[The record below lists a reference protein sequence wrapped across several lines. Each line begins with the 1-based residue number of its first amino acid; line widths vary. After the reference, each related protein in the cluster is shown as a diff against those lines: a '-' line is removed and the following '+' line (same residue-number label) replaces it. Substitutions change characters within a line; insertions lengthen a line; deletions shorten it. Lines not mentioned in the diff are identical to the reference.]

1 MNSKW
6 KGPSADLRNLAT
18 KRRTT
23 PRNRGRLEVLNNATA
38 AATTDAVLPKWN
50 FEQFASELTEP
61 SPLTSARKAAWK
73 RYSELPFPTRKVEE
87 WRYTDISTIDFER
100 LTPAIRTEDIDEE
113 LPDDVQEILSQSRDR
128 AGVVVY
134 RDGCVVHVELDQALA
149 DAGVI
154 LCSLAKAA
162 ENHPELLQ
170 QALFETR
177 PSTAEEKLW
186 TLHLAILS
194 GGYLLHV
201 PPGVELPAPI
211 HTFNTLKT
219 PGLLTSTHSLIMVER
234 SARAAVIEEFISEDL
249 DERTVS
255 LHGTSVHC
263 KDSAGIEYVTV
274 QQYGRGVAHFS
285 TQHTVAH
292 HNAKSVTFNVGLG
305 ADLSRADVTSRLLG
319 PGSDS
324 EMLALWFGDAQQ
336 HFDHHTLQHH
346 KAPHAHSDLLFK
358 GALTDKASSVFR
370 GLIQVDVGAQLTDA
384 YQTNRNLLLSEG
396 SRATALPNLEIEADD
411 VRCSHGATIGQV
423 DNTQL
428 FYLMSRGLTQ
438 RQAERLLVFGF
449 FDEVLGRLP
458 MAGVRERIRGAIEEK
473 IGL

>member
-1 MNSKW
+1 M
-6 KGPSADLRNLAT
+6 
-18 KRRTT
+18 
-23 PRNRGRLEVLNNATA
+23 NNATA
-38 AATTDAVLPKWN
+38 AARTDAVLPKWN

-61 SPLTSARKAAWK
+61 SPLTSARKTAWK
-73 RYSELPFPTRKVEE
+73 RYSRLPFPTRKVEE
-87 WRYTDISTIDFER
+87 WRYTDISTIDFEQ
-100 LTPAIRTEDIDEE
+100 LIPAIRIDEIDE
-113 LPDDVQEILSQSRDR
+113 GLPSDVREVLSRSGDR

-201 PPGVELPAPI
+201 PRDVDLLAPI
-211 HTFNTLKT
+211 HTFSTLET
-219 PGLLTSTHSLIMVER
+219 PGMLTSTHSLIVMER
-234 SARAAVIEEFISEDL
+234 GARAAVIEEFISEDL

-255 LHGTSVHC
+255 LHGASVHC
-263 KDSAGIEYVTV
+263 EDSAGIEYCTV

-292 HNAKSVTFNVGLG
+292 NNAKVITFNVGLG
-305 ADLSRADVTSRLLG
+305 ADLARADVTSRLLG
-319 PGSDS
+319 QGSDS
-324 EMLALWFGDAQQ
+324 EMLALWFGDAHQ

-346 KAPHAHSDLLFK
+346 EAPHAHSDLLFK
-358 GALTDKASSVFR
+358 GALTDEASSVFR
-370 GLIQVDVGAQLTDA
+370 GLIKVDVGAQLTDA
-384 YQTNRNLLLSEG
+384 YQTNRNLLLSKG
-396 SRATALPNLEIEADD
+396 SHATALPNLEIEADD
-411 VRCSHGATIGQV
+411 VRCSHGATIGHV
-423 DNTQL
+423 DDTQL
-428 FYLMSRGLTQ
+428 FYLMSRGLTR

-458 MAGVRERIRGAIEEK
+458 MAGVRERIRRAIEEK